1 MGHGH
6 MPCRPSASAMS
17 ALSARIFL
25 CMSRIPMFLQ
35 CLRVHNEIPREHV
48 EPAPHLR
55 LIVRVKSGV
64 LPCLEVAPMAPQP
77 AADFLRLAFERTR
90 HLLSAGLLLTHT
102 PSLTLCI

>member
-1 MGHGH
+1 MAHGH
-6 MPCRPSASAMS
+6 TSCRPSASAMS
-17 ALSARIFL
+17 ALSSRIFL

-55 LIVRVKSGV
+55 LIVRVVPCV
-64 LPCLEVAPMAPQP
+64 LPRLEVALMAPQP
-77 AADFLRLAFERTR
+77 AADFSGLAFERTR
-90 HLLSAGLLLTHT
+90 HLFSAGFLLTHT